1 MTAIKDCSGKRDI
14 HRLKK
19 KHLLLMNKENKSV
32 ILWLLSGCVLVFV
45 MVVVGGITRLTNS
58 GLSMTDWHLVTDTF
72 PPLSEAKWQEA
83 FEQYKQFPEYQKVNI
98 YNNFTL
104 SDYKFIYFWEWF
116 HRLIGRLIGIVFII
130 PFVYF
135 LIRKKIDKATL
146 HKCYILLGMGALQ
159 GFFGWFMVKSGL
171 VDNPDVSHFRLSLH
185 LTFAFVT
192 FAYTLWV
199 ALDLM
204 YPQRNE
210 VIVPLRKIARF
221 TLAVLLLQI
230 IYGGFVAGL
239 NAGMIHNHWPMMSEG
254 QFIHD
259 SVFVEKENLLLSF
272 TEGKSGVQFVHRTM
286 AYVVVGMILFLF
298 FRSKKYSLTVQQK
311 NGLNTLVVIVFL
323 QFTLGVFTL
332 LYSVPIWLGLTHQV
346 MAFFLLTAMTFT
358 LHRLSK

>member
-1 MTAIKDCSGKRDI
+1 MK
-14 HRLKK
+14 
-19 KHLLLMNKENKSV
+19 NENKSV
-32 ILWLLSGCVLVFV
+32 IIWLLTGCVLVFV

-83 FEQYKQFPEYQKVNI
+83 FERYKQFPEYQKINV
-98 YNNFTL
+98 YNDFTV

-116 HRLIGRLIGIVFII
+116 HRLIGRLIGLVFII
-130 PFVYF
+130 PFAYF
-135 LIRKKIDKATL
+135 LWKKKIDKATL
-146 HKCYILLGMGALQ
+146 KKCYILLGMGALQ

-185 LTFAFVT
+185 LTFAFLT

-204 YPQRNE
+204 HPNRNE
-210 VIVPLRKIARF
+210 VIVPLRNIARYALVF
-221 TLAVLLLQI
+221 LLLQI

-254 QFIHD
+254 QFIHE
-259 SVFVEKENLLLSF
+259 SVFVEKANLLLSF
-272 TEGKSGVQFVHRTM
+272 TEGKSGVQFIHRTM

-298 FRSKKYSLTVQQK
+298 FKSRKYAISEQQK
-311 NGLNTLVVIVFL
+311 NGMNALVVIVFL

-346 MAFFLLTAMTFT
+346 MAFFLLTAMTYT

>member
-1 MTAIKDCSGKRDI
+1 M
-14 HRLKK
+14 LK
-19 KHLLLMNKENKSV
+19 NKSV
-32 ILWLLSGCVLVFV
+32 IIWLLSGCVLVFI

-72 PPLSEAKWQEA
+72 PPMTETKWNIA
-83 FEQYKQFPEYQKVNI
+83 FEEYKKFPEYQKINI
-98 YNNFTL
+98 HNDFSI

-116 HRLIGRLIGIVFII
+116 HRFIGRIIGLVFII

-135 LIRKKIDKATL
+135 LIKKRIDSATL
-146 HKCYILLGMGALQ
+146 KKCFVLLGMGALQ

-171 VDNPDVSHFRLSLH
+171 VDNPDVSHYRLALH
-185 LTFAFVT
+185 LTFAFLT

-199 ALDLM
+199 ALDLI
-204 YPQRNE
+204 YPDKRE
-210 VIVPLRKIARF
+210 VIVPLKKLARV
-221 TLAVLLLQI
+221 TLVLLIIQI

-239 NAGMIHNHWPMMSEG
+239 NAGLVHNHWPLMSDR
-254 QFIHD
+254 QFFHD
-259 SVFVEKENLLLSF
+259 SIALEKESWLLRF

-286 AYVVVGMILFLF
+286 AYIVVGLIVFLYF
-298 FRSKKYSLTVQQK
+298 KSKKYMLTKQQH
-311 NGLNTLVVIVFL
+311 NGLKTLVILVFL

-332 LYSVPIWLGLTHQV
+332 LYGVPLWLGLTHQV